1 VTGTAHLQLTVGEL
15 SPRDAGR
22 GLVRLSK
29 AHLDALGLRSGGVVE
44 LRGAKLTAARALPA
58 RLEDRDRGL
67 VLDGLM
73 LDGLGRLNAGVA
85 LGETVAVRALQPEL
99 ARAVTLAALS
109 GSAPKIA
116 DLRTLLQDRVV
127 CAGDRVRVEL
137 YGTKALEFSVT
148 GCEPS
153 GAVLVGANTRLA
165 LENVPAKSA
174 SGNTTGTPVQI
185 SYEDIGG
192 LGKEVARVRELV
204 ELPLRHP
211 QVFEQLGIEP
221 PRGVLLYGPP
231 GTGKTTIARAVARE
245 TQAHFISVA
254 GPEIIGKF
262 YGDSEKRLREIFEQA
277 KAKAPSII
285 FLDEIDAIGPKRSE
299 VQGEVEKRV
308 VAQLLSLMDGLGG
321 RGQVVVIGATNLPD
335 NLDPALRRPGRFD
348 REVVINPPDA
358 AGRLEIL
365 EVHTRGMPLGA
376 DVDLK
381 RLSAV
386 THGFV
391 GADLT
396 ALCREAAMNR
406 VRVQL
411 PTWTLAGREP
421 SAAELLQLEVRMEDF
436 QAALREVSPSLIRE
450 LEGEVSETNW
460 ADIGGLSDAKATLKE
475 AVELPLRHPELFAAM
490 RLEPPRGILLSGPP
504 GTGKTLIARAVAKES
519 EANFISVRGAQFL
532 SKYYGESEKAVREL
546 FRKARASAPCVVFFD
561 EIDALLSRRSADGD
575 AVSMRVVGQ
584 FLAEMDGANA
594 LGGVIILG
602 ATNRPEALDP
612 ALLRPG
618 RFERIIEFRL
628 PETADRLEILRVHL
642 RGRPHEADLPL
653 KGIAADTSGWSGA
666 ELGLLVQRAALQT
679 VRRQL
684 ESRSERTQPDISL
697 DFNSRVVVS
706 SVSQH
711 PISPASVDLIRSTD
725 LTQAFEELKRLR
737 QV

>member
-1 VTGTAHLQLTVGEL
+1 MTTDTPLQLTVSEL

-22 GLVRLSK
+22 GLVRLAK

-44 LRGAKLTAARALPA
+44 LRGARVTAARALPA
-58 RLEDRDRGL
+58 RSEDSAK
-67 VLDGLM
+67 GLM

-85 LGETVAVRALQPEL
+85 LGEAVTIRAVQPEI
-99 ARAVTLAALS
+99 AKAVTLEALS
-109 GSAPKIA
+109 NAAPKIA

-137 YGTKALEFSVT
+137 YGAKPLEFLVT

-153 GAVLVGANTRLA
+153 GAVLIGANTRLA
-165 LENVPAKSA
+165 LENAPTQPS
-174 SGNTTGTPVQI
+174 SGGAVQI

-192 LGKEVARVRELV
+192 LAKEVARVRELV

-262 YGDSEKRLREIFEQA
+262 YGDSEKRLREIFQEA
-277 KAKAPSII
+277 KSKAPSII

-358 AGRLEIL
+358 SGRLEIL
-365 EVHTRGMPLGA
+365 EVHTRGMPLAA
-376 DVDLK
+376 DVDLR
-381 RLSAV
+381 RLASV

-411 PTWTLAGREP
+411 PAWTLTGREP

-450 LEGEVSETNW
+450 LEGEVSESNW
-460 ADIGGLSDAKATLKE
+460 ADIGGLSDAKAALKE
-475 AVELPLRHPELFAAM
+475 AVELPLRHPELFAQM

-546 FRKARASAPCVVFFD
+546 FKKARASAPCVVFFD
-561 EIDALLSRRSADGD
+561 EIDALLSKRSADGD

-584 FLAEMDGANA
+584 FLAEMDGANS

-618 RFERIIEFRL
+618 RFERIIEFAL
-628 PETADRLEILRVHL
+628 PTLTDRLEILRVHL
-642 RGRPHEADLPL
+642 RGRPCEVDLPL
-653 KGIAADTSGWSGA
+653 EEIAAQTAGWSGA
-666 ELGLLVQRAALQT
+666 ELGLLVQRSALSAVLHTLQRQPAGHVSSGQPE
-679 VRRQL
+679 VRAGQPADP
-684 ESRSERTQPDISL
+684 TQ
-697 DFNSRVVVS
+697 NVVS
-706 SVSQH
+706 SDSLSRN
-711 PISPASVDLIRSTD
+711 SPATVDTIRGTD
-725 LTQAFEELKRLR
+725 LQRALKELRGLR
-737 QV
+737 RT